1 MKKLITLIIVMTS
14 ILQLTAQNIE
24 KKFINLQNSNSIL
37 NDWEKPNWGGEP
49 LFGDEFGPTIEISNP
64 YSYPYHDNPNLD
76 MVNEK
81 WHWCP
86 SWGIAD
92 YNAPYYCKKD
102 NIETTVYS
110 EPDANNYIKL
120 WTKYEPDGFEHPNPS
135 NYNDYYP
142 TYTLFTL
149 NNGFS
154 EKKQKNFI

>member
-1 MKKLITLIIVMTS
+1 MKKLLLIIVIVLFQFQIFSQVIQKTY
-14 ILQLTAQNIE
+14 
-24 KKFINLQNSNSIL
+24 INLEEVNQNVFL
-37 NDWEKPNWGGEP
+37 DQEWVYNDNIS
-49 LFGDEFGPTIEISNP
+49 DEFNTINISNP
-64 YSYPYHDNPNLD
+64 YSDPYYNNPNLD
-76 MVNEK
+76 MVNKK